1 MGKENWC
8 KVKNTEKQ
16 RLGSSSAKAVHL
28 YKTKKKKKNTLL
40 PTYAAEQNSTG
51 LAKLTMIHQ

>member
-28 YKTKKKKKNTLL
+28 YKTKKKKKTPYFPLML
-40 PTYAAEQNSTG
+40 QNRTVRDW
-51 LAKLTMIHQ
+51 LN